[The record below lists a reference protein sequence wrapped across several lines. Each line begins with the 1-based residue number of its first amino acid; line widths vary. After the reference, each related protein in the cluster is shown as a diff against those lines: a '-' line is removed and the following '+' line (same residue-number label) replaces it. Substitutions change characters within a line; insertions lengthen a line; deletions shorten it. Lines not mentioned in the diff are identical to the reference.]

1 MKGKEQYNTINTE
14 SFIQTINQ
22 LQQTDNFDLINFNIS
37 QHNPTFWILEQKY
50 GKSADEKL
58 STDLN
63 QIEDSDKIQ
72 TIVQ

>member
-1 MKGKEQYNTINTE
+1 
-14 SFIQTINQ
+14 
-22 LQQTDNFDLINFNIS
+22 
-37 QHNPTFWILEQKY
+37 LEQKY

-58 STDLN
+58 SNDLN